1 MHLSEILSA
10 REARWN
16 QKCALAKDEKCAVVS
31 VTLRMPVKLRLS
43 EDAKKVLLRASEEI
57 FSMLKASFEN
67 ASLKGEFDTAD
78 GPYALFTSGG
88 KAEAI
93 KTALVRFEETSAC
106 GDLIDAD
113 VMTEAGEEVSRIA
126 VGGRE
131 RTCLVCGKNAARIC
145 AKSNAHTREETIGK
159 IRNILKNRLV

>member
-31 VTLRMPVKLRLS
+31 VTLRMPVELRLS
-43 EDAKKVLLRASEEI
+43 EDGKKALLRASEEI
-57 FSMLKASFEN
+57 FSLLRASFKN
-67 ASLKGEFDTAD
+67 VSLKGEFDSAD

-93 KTALVRFEETSAC
+93 KTALVRFEETSAF

-113 VMTEAGEEVSRIA
+113 VMTESGEEISRIA

-159 IRNILKNRLV
+159 IRNILKNRMV